1 MCAVLRTVAE
11 FLNGRAPLHTVFQ
24 NDRDS
29 PILDSVKLPRSYR
42 KNPSN
47 CSNRKINSEKFGKK
61 FVKLQCLQLSYR
73 KMETQYYN
81 LIPPLAQSEDL
92 GPVSPGSD
100 DSGVQDEQPREPR
113 PQRPPRSIDPLPPKL
128 PAHSYINLVQG
139 STDSYRNIRPKTK
152 LFTEDLVLAST
163 KQPPQTP
170 PPSLPKRQP
179 YLVQSP
185 TLNHRNSVLQRSSS
199 AASVQN
205 QLFKKQNRRGI
216 CKCKVTAST
225 AASGKKIFFA

>member
-61 FVKLQCLQLSYR
+61 IVKLQCLQLSYR

-139 STDSYRNIRPKTK
+139 STESY
-152 LFTEDLVLAST
+152 
-163 KQPPQTP
+163 
-170 PPSLPKRQP
+170 
-179 YLVQSP
+179 
-185 TLNHRNSVLQRSSS
+185 
-199 AASVQN
+199 
-205 QLFKKQNRRGI
+205 
-216 CKCKVTAST
+216 
-225 AASGKKIFFA
+225 

>member
-1 MCAVLRTVAE
+1 M
-11 FLNGRAPLHTVFQ
+11 
-24 NDRDS
+24 
-29 PILDSVKLPRSYR
+29 
-42 KNPSN
+42 
-47 CSNRKINSEKFGKK
+47 
-61 FVKLQCLQLSYR
+61 
-73 KMETQYYN
+73 
-81 LIPPLAQSEDL
+81 AQSEDL

-100 DSGVQDEQPREPR
+100 YSGVQDEQPREPR

-152 LFTEDLVLAST
+152 LFTDDLVLAST

-225 AASGKKIFFA
+225 AASGKKIFLPEF